1 MTIILIF
8 TRPFFDNFEI
18 SLYNNN
24 NNNNNSLFVPYK
36 IKYNSSYNRSNVGY
50 KKYAEG

>member
-1 MTIILIF
+1 MKLIIGNPIL
-8 TRPFFDNFEI
+8 FFLNN
-18 SLYNNN
+18 NNN

-50 KKYAEG
+50 KKHAEG